1 MRSYR
6 IKEIFVS
13 LQGEG
18 WHAGEAALF
27 IRFAGCNL
35 KCPFCDTDFKGGR
48 EWTIWEIERYLED
61 MQDYPYLV
69 VLTGGEPSLQVDD
82 DLCNLLHLY
91 FETVAMETNG
101 THPERIPTGV
111 DWITLSPKDDFIQW
125 NSPECKL
132 GKANE
137 VKVVFDGQR
146 NPNFWLTHTVADYYY
161 LQPCDTGDAE
171 KNTVVTRK
179 CVEYIEKDPRWR
191 LSLQTQKILNIQ

>member
-6 IKEIFVS
+6 IKEIFIS

-18 WHAGEAALF
+18 RHAGEAALF

-91 FETVAMETNG
+91 FGTVAMETNG
-101 THPERIPTGV
+101 TLPEKISSHI
-111 DWITLSPKDDFIQW
+111 DWITFSPKDDYVNNIE
-125 NSPECKL
+125 SRL

-137 VKVVFDGQR
+137 VKVVFDGEH
-146 NPNFWLTHTVADYYY
+146 NPQFWMTGIVADYYY
-161 LQPCDTGDAE
+161 LQPCDTGDNE
-171 KNTVVTRK
+171 KNKAITEK
-179 CVEYIEKDPRWR
+179 CIEYIKAHPKWR
-191 LSLQTQKILNIQ
+191 LSLQTQKILNIR